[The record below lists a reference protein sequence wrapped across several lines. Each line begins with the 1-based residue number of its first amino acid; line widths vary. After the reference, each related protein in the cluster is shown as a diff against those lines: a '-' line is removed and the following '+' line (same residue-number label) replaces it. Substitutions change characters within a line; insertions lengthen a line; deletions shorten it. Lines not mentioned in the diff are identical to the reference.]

1 MKFLPL
7 VVGWSVLGLMPVA
20 VNAAGTYY
28 TGNYQSPQ
36 VGYAQRTYAQR
47 GQNANYSSQGVSAYN
62 RNQYANAGYS
72 TAATNTRTMPQRSQS
87 RAASAPAGGN
97 VVNDGGFTLGAGFSR
112 QMAAWKFEMKESGSI
127 LRYDDVNWNVFDL
140 DANYD
145 FMAGQTP
152 VRLTAGLQY
161 GMQAGD
167 ANMIDDDITNGGYFV
182 VQWVDTDGNKL
193 GDQIGHAL
201 SVGASTGGNMLG
213 MNVGIGLTDFMR
225 WGNLKVTPTV
235 GWRYLKYKLE
245 TENNKGVSID
255 TFTGSGGCFTVEGT
269 DEVDCDPVLIFYDG
283 NGNALL
289 AVRGDTNGDD
299 KLDLNDEIAI
309 PTPGSGM
316 GSVEYVSP
324 GDTFYYEQ
332 GGVSHSYEVE
342 WSGPY
347 FALDM
352 LYDINATNSVNG
364 YVELGL
370 PSYTAIGDQPYR
382 FDWAHPKSVEDKAGI
397 GSAFHLGMGAT
408 WSTAITD
415 SVALS
420 IGLTYDYYTV
430 SDADAKTYLNGALY
444 SDYYNTILDY
454 WEQSG
459 KTEADMLNPETG
471 DANAIAIK
479 QLETEC
485 PGWVCS
491 AAGEIESFYKSMGI
505 RVGLNAKF

>member
-1 MKFLPL
+1 MKILPL
-7 VVGWSVLGLMPVA
+7 VVGWSVLGVMPVA

-36 VGYAQRTYAQR
+36 VGYAQRAYAQR
-47 GQNANYSSQGVSAYN
+47 NQNANYSSQGVSAYN

-72 TAATNTRTMPQRSQS
+72 APASNG
-87 RAASAPAGGN
+87 RAAQTRLQGRGATQNAANVMSNKGGLSLDAGI
-97 VVNDGGFTLGAGFSR
+97 SR
-112 QMAAWKFEMKESGSI
+112 QMAAWNFEMKESGSI
-127 LRYDDVNWNVFDL
+127 LRYDDISWNVFDVNA
-140 DANYD
+140 DYD
-145 FMAGQTP
+145 FVLGQTP
-152 VRLTAGLQY
+152 MRLSAGLQY
-161 GMQAGD
+161 GVQAGE

-182 VQWVDTDGNKL
+182 VQWVDTSGNVL
-193 GDQIGHAL
+193 GDQVGHAL
-201 SVGASTGGNMLG
+201 SVGTSSDGDMLG
-213 MNVGIGLTDFMR
+213 FNVGIGLTDFMR
-225 WGNLKVTPTV
+225 WGNLKITPTV
-235 GWRYLKYKLE
+235 GWRHLKYKLE
-245 TENNKGVSID
+245 TKNNKGMSVE
-255 TFTGSGGCFTVEGT
+255 TFGGTGGCFTVDGT
-269 DEVDCDPVLIFYDG
+269 NEVNCDPILIFYDR

-299 KLDLNDEIAI
+299 KLDFNDEIVI

-316 GSVEYVSP
+316 GSIEFVSP
-324 GDTFYYEQ
+324 GDTYYFEQ
-332 GGVSHSYEVE
+332 PGVTHSYEVE

-352 LYDINATNSVNG
+352 LYDINTTNSVNG

-370 PSYTAIGDQPYR
+370 PSYSAIGDQPYR
-382 FDWAHPKSVEDKAGI
+382 FDWAHPKSVEDEAGI

-430 SDADAKTYLNGALY
+430 SDADAKTYINGALY

-454 WEQSG
+454 WEQDG

-471 DANAIAIK
+471 DAQAIAIK
-479 QLETEC
+479 QLEEEC

-491 AAGEIESFYKSMGI
+491 AAGEIESFYKSMGV